1 MGDREGEGA
10 EVAGKKGEIDCQYNQ
25 TFIRPSKVWD
35 TAGQE
40 RFRSMAPM
48 YYRNANAAML
58 VFDLTQY
65 STFAAIKGWV
75 KELRQNVE
83 ETLVL
88 AVIGNKSDLTTKRQ
102 VDGEEGRKYATEI
115 GATYH
120 ETSVLHNEG
129 IETVFLTIAMG
140 LLNVANNQDNMTTTL
155 RIGGD
160 DMPPSPS
167 VEESPQ
173 NTSIAHGIYEKPF
186 TCC

>member
-1 MGDREGEGA
+1 
-10 EVAGKKGEIDCQYNQ
+10 
-25 TFIRPSKVWD
+25 
-35 TAGQE
+35 
-40 RFRSMAPM
+40 MAPM

-65 STFAAIKGWV
+65 HTFAAIKGWV

-83 ETLVL
+83 EALVL
-88 AVIGNKSDLTTKRQ
+88 AVIGNKSDLTDKRQ

-115 GATYH
+115 GGTYH

-129 IETVFLTIAMG
+129 IETVFLTIATG
-140 LLNVANNQDNMTTTL
+140 LLNVANNQDNIMTTL

-167 VEESPQ
+167 IEESPQ
-173 NTSIAHGIYEKPF
+173 NTSIAHGIYETPF